1 MTNHQYPRE
10 SCHYFWQKREVMDK
24 MAIET
29 TDEINKLNKQAW
41 DGALIAPKT
50 ALETARKALE
60 AALVLKY
67 KKGTADAQLNIGWCS
82 YYLGDISSAY
92 QGLVEAQSIYSGLGD
107 AEGICKAMNALGVYY
122 QEVSRLDK
130 AIEFYTKS
138 METAKGAGLLERELA
153 AMSNIGELC
162 LDLDN
167 PKEALDYLIKTYEM
181 MPGDTPPDLVANVL
195 WAIGKAFL
203 DLGNAVMAQ
212 EFVQKAYLLA
222 EKSGNRLIAT
232 DCLETLGRILLSEGD
247 YDGAESYL
255 GQALS
260 LVGTTDNV
268 RQKAIV
274 LIGLGSAALGRGEA
288 TEAILK
294 LDQAALICRTVNSKP
309 NLYRA
314 YELLSSAHEKLGN
327 FREALEFHKQFA
339 HYRAEVQNE
348 DTAHK
353 IRNIQIQAEIDKA
366 QQEAEIYRLRTT
378 ELKEK
383 TMQLEE
389 YNRQIMS
396 ISQIGRMVTA
406 SLEYGTVVQTLFE
419 RLLPLMDLDF
429 FGITLFDAEKNA
441 LVYRRFYEDGLKK
454 GDRVI
459 SVDAQ
464 DSYTAWTYRNNKPVF
479 IQNSDAEFGRYLE
492 KRPRVR
498 GKSCQSIV
506 CMPLR
511 IEDHLIGTLMVQSY
525 RVAAY
530 STSHLT
536 LLEAL
541 APYVSIAVENS
552 IIHDR
557 VEELNRALSDEKR
570 RLERATLKISHLAN
584 HDSLTGLANR
594 RLLFE
599 LLQKSLETAH
609 RAGSKVAI
617 AFIDLDDFKPVNDRY
632 GHAAG
637 DAALVAIAERIKSTL
652 RASDIVARVGGDE
665 FIAAMTNIKHKAD
678 MEVIAM
684 KMLEEMA
691 TPLDFAGNQCTMGMS
706 MGISMY
712 PDDGTNIEDLI
723 NKADSAMYSIK
734 HGQKHAFA
742 FWTESQSPC

>member
-1 MTNHQYPRE
+1 MAVVTTE
-10 SCHYFWQKREVMDK
+10 EVD
-24 MAIET
+24 
-29 TDEINKLNKQAW
+29 KLNKAAW
-41 DGALIAPKT
+41 DGALVAPKT
-50 ALETARKALE
+50 ALETAKQALDASLALDYRKGA
-60 AALVLKY
+60 
-67 KKGTADAQLNIGWCS
+67 ADAQLNIGWCA
-82 YYLGDISSAY
+82 YYLGDVSTAY
-92 QGLVEAQSIYSGLGD
+92 QGLVEALSIYSSLGN
-107 AEGICKAMNALGVYY
+107 AEGSCKAMNALGVYY

-138 METAKGAGLLERELA
+138 METARSAGLLERELA

-167 PKEALDYLIKTYEM
+167 PKEALDYLIRTYEL
-181 MPGDTPPDLVANVL
+181 MPKDAPPDLVANVL

-203 DLGNAVMAQ
+203 DLGNSVMAK

-222 EKSGNRLIAT
+222 ENAENRLIAT

-247 YDGAESYL
+247 YDGAEANL
-255 GQALS
+255 RQALS

-274 LIGLGSAALGRGEA
+274 LIGLGSAALSRGDPA
-288 TEAILK
+288 HAIEK
-294 LDQAALICRTVNSKP
+294 LDQAALICKTVNSKS
-309 NLYRA
+309 NLYRS
-314 YELLSSAHEKLGN
+314 YELLSSAHELQGN
-327 FREALEFHKQFA
+327 YHEALDLYKQFA
-339 HYRAEVQNE
+339 HYRTEVQTE

-378 ELKEK
+378 ELREK
-383 TMQLEE
+383 TLQLED

-419 RLLPLMDLDF
+419 RLLPLMDMDF
-429 FGITLFDAEKNA
+429 FGISLHDSEKKA

-459 SVDAQ
+459 SVDAT
-464 DSYTAWTYRNNKPVF
+464 DSYTSWTYRNSKPVF
-479 IQNSDAEFGRYLE
+479 IQHSDEEYANYLE

-498 GKSCQSIV
+498 GNPCQSIV
-506 CMPLR
+506 CMPLKV
-511 IEDHLIGTLMVQSY
+511 EDHLIGTLMVQSY

-530 STSHLT
+530 TTSHLN

-557 VEELNRALSDEKR
+557 VEELYRALSEEKR
-570 RLERATLKISHLAN
+570 RLEKATLKISHLAN
-584 HDSLTGLANR
+584 HDSLTGLPNR

-599 LLQKSLETAH
+599 LLQKSIESAH
-609 RAGSKVAI
+609 RAGTKIAI
-617 AFIDLDDFKPVNDRY
+617 AFIDLDDFKPLNDRY

-637 DAALVAIAERIKSTL
+637 DAALVAVAERIKGML
-652 RASDIVARVGGDE
+652 RASDIIARVGGDE
-665 FIAAMTNIKHKAD
+665 FVAAMTSIKHRVD

-684 KMLEEMA
+684 KMLEELVV
-691 TPLDFAGNQCTMGMS
+691 PLEFAGNNCSLGLS
-706 MGISMY
+706 MGISIY

-734 HGQKHAFA
+734 HGQKNAFA
-742 FWTESQSPC
+742 FWTAPKSQG

>member
-1 MTNHQYPRE
+1 MEYSHFLAEQGTAG
-10 SCHYFWQKREVMDK
+10 K
-24 MAIET
+24 MAVVT
-29 TDEINKLNKQAW
+29 TEEVDKSNKQAW
-41 DGALIAPKT
+41 DQALIAPKT
-50 ALETARKALE
+50 ALETAKQALE
-60 AALVLKY
+60 TALALEY
-67 KKGTADAQLNIGWCS
+67 RKGEADAQLNIGWCS

-92 QGLVEAQSIYSGLGD
+92 QGLVEARNLYAGLGD
-107 AEGICKAMNALGVYY
+107 AEGSCKALNALGVYY

-138 METAKGAGLLERELA
+138 METARSAGLLERELA

-167 PKEALDYLIKTYEM
+167 PKEALDYLIKTYEL
-181 MPGDTPPDLVANVL
+181 MPRDAPPDLVANVL
-195 WAIGKAFL
+195 WATGKAFL
-203 DLGNAVMAQ
+203 DLGNSVMAK

-222 EKSGNRLIAT
+222 ENAENLLVAT
-232 DCLETLGRILLSEGD
+232 DCLETLGRIHLSEGD
-247 YDGAESYL
+247 YDGAEAFL

-260 LVGTTDNV
+260 LVGSTDNI

-274 LIGLGSAALGRGEA
+274 LIGLGSAALGRGDSA
-288 TEAILK
+288 QAIEK
-294 LDQAALICRTVNSKP
+294 LDQAAAICKTVNSKS
-309 NLYRA
+309 NLYRSF
-314 YELLSSAHEKLGN
+314 ELLSSAHESRGN
-327 FREALEFHKQFA
+327 YREALDLYKQFS
-339 HYRAEVQNE
+339 HYRAEVQTE

-378 ELKEK
+378 ELREK
-383 TMQLEE
+383 TLQLEE

-419 RLLPLMDLDF
+419 RLQPLMDMDF
-429 FGITLFDAEKNA
+429 FGVSLYDPDRKT

-459 SVDAQ
+459 SVDAM
-464 DSYTAWTYRNNKPVF
+464 DSYTSWTYRNSKALF
-479 IQNSDAEFGRYLE
+479 IQHSDEEYSDYLE

-498 GKSCQSIV
+498 GNPCQSIV
-506 CMPLR
+506 CMPLKV
-511 IEDHLIGTLMVQSY
+511 EDHLIGTLMVQSY

-530 STSHLT
+530 TESHLN

-557 VEELNRALSDEKR
+557 VEELNKALSEEKR

-584 HDSLTGLANR
+584 HDSLTGLPNR

-599 LLQKSLETAH
+599 LMQKSIETAH
-609 RAGSKVAI
+609 RAGTKIAI
-617 AFIDLDDFKPVNDRY
+617 AFIDLDDFKPLNDRY

-637 DAALVAIAERIKSTL
+637 DAALIAVAERIKGIL
-652 RASDIVARVGGDE
+652 RASDIIARVGGDE
-665 FIAAMTNIKHKAD
+665 FVAAMTNIKHRVD

-684 KMLEEMA
+684 KMLEELVV
-691 TPLDFAGNQCTMGMS
+691 PLEFAGYNCSLGLS
-706 MGISMY
+706 MGISIY

-734 HGQKHAFA
+734 HGKKNAFA
-742 FWTESQSPC
+742 FWTEARSPD

>member
-1 MTNHQYPRE
+1 
-10 SCHYFWQKREVMDK
+10 
-24 MAIET
+24 MAIT
-29 TDEINKLNKQAW
+29 TTEEVDGFNKKAW
-41 DGALIAPKT
+41 DGALVAPKT
-50 ALETARKALE
+50 ALETAKLALE
-60 AALVLKY
+60 AALVLEY
-67 KKGTADAQLNIGWCS
+67 QNGIAAAQLNIGWCA

-92 QGLVEAQSIYSGLGD
+92 QGLIEALTIYSSLGD
-107 AEGICKAMNALGVYY
+107 AEGSCKAMNALGVYY

-138 METAKGAGLLERELA
+138 METAKSAGLLERELA

-181 MPGDTPPDLVANVL
+181 MPANSPPDLVANVL

-203 DLGNAVMAQ
+203 DLGNSIMAK

-222 EKSGNRLIAT
+222 EKSGNRLITT
-232 DCLETLGRILLSEGD
+232 DCLETLGRIVLAESD
-247 YDGAESYL
+247 YDGAESYF
-255 GQALS
+255 GQALA
-260 LVGTTDNV
+260 LVETTDNA

-274 LIGLGSAALGRGEA
+274 LIGLGSAALGRGETA
-288 TEAILK
+288 EAIEK
-294 LDQAALICRTVNSKP
+294 LDEAARICRTVNSKS

-314 YELLSSAHEKLGN
+314 YELLSSAHEIQGSYQ
-327 FREALEFHKQFA
+327 EALELYKQFA

-429 FGITLFDAEKNA
+429 FGVTLYDAEKKA

-459 SVDAQ
+459 SVDSL
-464 DSYTAWTYRNNKPVF
+464 DSYTAWTYRHNQPVF
-479 IQNSDAEFGRYLE
+479 IQHSDQEYAKYLA

-498 GKSCQSIV
+498 GNACQSIV

-511 IEDHLIGTLMVQSY
+511 IEDHLIGTLMVHELPGSCLLDKPPY
-525 RVAAY
+525 PTRSTGSIRV
-530 STSHLT
+530 
-536 LLEAL
+536 
-541 APYVSIAVENS
+541 
-552 IIHDR
+552 
-557 VEELNRALSDEKR
+557 
-570 RLERATLKISHLAN
+570 
-584 HDSLTGLANR
+584 
-594 RLLFE
+594 
-599 LLQKSLETAH
+599 H
-609 RAGSKVAI
+609 RGRK
-617 AFIDLDDFKPVNDRY
+617 F
-632 GHAAG
+632 HH
-637 DAALVAIAERIKSTL
+637 T
-652 RASDIVARVGGDE
+652 
-665 FIAAMTNIKHKAD
+665 
-678 MEVIAM
+678 
-684 KMLEEMA
+684 
-691 TPLDFAGNQCTMGMS
+691 
-706 MGISMY
+706 
-712 PDDGTNIEDLI
+712 
-723 NKADSAMYSIK
+723 
-734 HGQKHAFA
+734 
-742 FWTESQSPC
+742 

>member
-1 MTNHQYPRE
+1 MG
-10 SCHYFWQKREVMDK
+10 K
-24 MAIET
+24 MAIMT
-29 TDEINKLNKQAW
+29 TEAVDELNKKAW
-41 DGALIAPKT
+41 DGALVAPKT
-50 ALETARKALE
+50 ALETAKQALE
-60 AALVLKY
+60 AAFTLEY
-67 KKGTADAQLNIGWCS
+67 QKGIAASQLNIGWCA

-92 QGLVEAQSIYSGLGD
+92 QGLIEALSIYTSLGD
-107 AEGICKAMNALGVYY
+107 SEGSCKAMNALGVYY

-138 METAKGAGLLERELA
+138 METAKSAGLIERELA

-181 MPGDTPPDLVANVL
+181 MPANSPPDLVANVL

-203 DLGNAVMAQ
+203 DLGNAVMAK

-232 DCLETLGRILLSEGD
+232 DCLETLGRILLADDD
-247 YDGAESYL
+247 YDGAEAYFN
-255 GQALS
+255 QALA
-260 LVGTTDNV
+260 LVETTDNV

-288 TEAILK
+288 AEAIEK
-294 LDQAALICRTVNSKP
+294 LDKAALICRAVNFKS
-309 NLYRA
+309 NLYSA
-314 YELLSSAHEKLGN
+314 YELLSSAHEAQGN
-327 FREALEFHKQFA
+327 YREALELYKQFA

-383 TMQLEE
+383 TLQLEE

-406 SLEYGTVVQTLFE
+406 SLEYSTVVQTLFE
-419 RLLPLMDLDF
+419 RLVPIMDLDF
-429 FGITLFDAEKNA
+429 FGITLYDAERKS

-459 SVDAQ
+459 SVDSQ

-479 IQNSDAEFGRYLE
+479 IQHSDQEYAKYLV

-498 GKSCQSIV
+498 GNACQSIV

-584 HDSLTGLANR
+584 HDSLTGLPNR

-609 RAGSKVAI
+609 RAGTKIAI
-617 AFIDLDDFKPVNDRY
+617 AFIDLDDFKPVNDCY

-637 DAALVAIAERIKSTL
+637 DAALVAVAERIKTTL
-652 RASDIVARVGGDE
+652 RASDIVSRVGGDE
-665 FIAAMTNIKHKAD
+665 FITAMTNIKHKAD
-678 MEVIAM
+678 LEVIAM
-684 KMLEEMA
+684 KMLEELA
-691 TPLDFAGNQCTMGMS
+691 TPIEFAGFSCSLGMS
-706 MGISMY
+706 MGISIY

-734 HGQKHAFA
+734 HGQKHAYA
-742 FWTESQSPC
+742 FWTEPQTSP

>member
-1 MTNHQYPRE
+1 MEYYHFLAKQ
-10 SCHYFWQKREVMDK
+10 
-24 MAIET
+24 ET
-29 TDEINKLNKQAW
+29 TGNMALKTTQEIDSLNKKAW
-41 DGALIAPKT
+41 DGALITPKI
-50 ALETARKALE
+50 ALESAKQALE
-60 AALVLKY
+60 AALALEY
-67 KKGTADAQLNIGWCS
+67 QKGVADAQLNIGWCA
-82 YYLGDISSAY
+82 YYIGDISSAY
-92 QGLVEAQSIYSGLGD
+92 QGLVEALSLYSSLGD
-107 AEGICKAMNALGVYY
+107 DEGCCKAMNALGVYY

-130 AIEFYTKS
+130 AVEFYTRS
-138 METAKGAGLLERELA
+138 METAKSAGLIERELA

-167 PKEALDYLIKTYEM
+167 PKEALDYLIKTYEL
-181 MPGDTPPDLVANVL
+181 MPNNAPPDLVANVL

-203 DLGNAVMAQ
+203 DLGNSIMAK
-212 EFVQKAYLLA
+212 EFVQKAYLIA

-232 DCLETLGRILLSEGD
+232 DCLETLGRILLSEGNH
-247 YDGAESYL
+247 DGAEAYL
-255 GQALS
+255 GQALA
-260 LVGTTDNV
+260 LVGATDNV
-268 RQKAIV
+268 RQKAMV
-274 LIGLGSAALGRGEA
+274 LIGLGSAALGRGDA
-288 TEAILK
+288 AEAIEK
-294 LDQAALICRTVNSKP
+294 LDQAALICKSVNSKP
-309 NLYRA
+309 NLFRA
-314 YELLSSAHEKLGN
+314 YELLSAAHEAQGN
-327 FREALEFHKQFA
+327 YREALEYHKQFA

-389 YNRQIMS
+389 YNKQIMS

-419 RLLPLMDLDF
+419 RLQPLMDMDF
-429 FGITLFDAEKNA
+429 FGISLYDSEKNS

-459 SVDAQ
+459 AVDAM
-464 DSYTAWTYRNNKPVF
+464 DSYTAWAYQNNKPVF
-479 IQNSDAEFGRYLE
+479 IQHSDEEYTRYLE

-498 GKSCQSIV
+498 GNACQSIV
-506 CMPLR
+506 CLPLR
-511 IEDHLIGTLMVQSY
+511 IEDHLIGTFMVQSY

-530 STSHLT
+530 STSHQT

-570 RLERATLKISHLAN
+570 RLEKATLKISHLAN
-584 HDSLTGLANR
+584 HDSLTGLPNR

-609 RAGSKVAI
+609 RAGTKIAI

-637 DAALVAIAERIKSTL
+637 DAALVAVAERMKTTL

-684 KMLEEMA
+684 KMLEELA
-691 TPLDFAGNQCTMGMS
+691 QPLDFAGFSCTVGMS

-712 PDDGTNIEDLI
+712 PDDGSNLEDLI

-734 HGQKHAFA
+734 HGQKHAYT
-742 FWTESQSPC
+742 FWTEPPTTL

>member
-1 MTNHQYPRE
+1 MG
-10 SCHYFWQKREVMDK
+10 K
-24 MAIET
+24 MAIT
-29 TDEINKLNKQAW
+29 TTEEVDGFNKQAW
-41 DGALIAPKT
+41 DGALVAPKT
-50 ALETARKALE
+50 ALVTAKQALD
-60 AALVLKY
+60 AALILDY
-67 KKGTADAQLNIGWCS
+67 QKGAADAQLNIGWCA

-92 QGLVEAQSIYSGLGD
+92 QGLIEALSIYSSLGD
-107 AEGICKAMNALGVYY
+107 AEGSCKAMNALGVYY
-122 QEVSRLDK
+122 QEVSRLNK
-130 AIEFYTKS
+130 AIEFYTRS
-138 METAKGAGLLERELA
+138 METAKSAGLIDRELA

-181 MPGDTPPDLVANVL
+181 MPSNTQPDIVANVL
-195 WAIGKAFL
+195 WVIGKAFL
-203 DLGNAVMAQ
+203 ELGNAVMAK

-232 DCLETLGRILLSEGD
+232 DCLETLGRILLSEGQ
-247 YDGAESYL
+247 YDGAEAYF
-255 GQALS
+255 GQALA
-260 LVGTTDNV
+260 LVETTDNV

-288 TEAILK
+288 AEAIEK
-294 LDQAALICRTVNSKP
+294 LDQAALICKTVNSKP
-309 NLYRA
+309 NLYSA
-314 YELLSSAHEKLGN
+314 YELLSSAHEAQGN
-327 FREALEFHKQFA
+327 FQEALEFHKQFA
-339 HYRAEVQNE
+339 HYRSEVQNE

-383 TMQLEE
+383 TLQLEE

-419 RLLPLMDLDF
+419 RLLPLMDMDF
-429 FGITLFDAEKNA
+429 FGITLYDAEKQA

-459 SVDAQ
+459 SVDSL
-464 DSYTAWTYRNNKPVF
+464 DSYTAWTYRNNKPIF
-479 IQNSDAEFGRYLE
+479 IQHSDKEYANYLE

-498 GKSCQSIV
+498 GNACQSIV

-525 RVAAY
+525 RTAAY

-584 HDSLTGLANR
+584 HDSLTGLPNR

-609 RAGSKVAI
+609 RAGTKIAI

-637 DAALVAIAERIKSTL
+637 DAALVAVAERIKATL

-678 MEVIAM
+678 LEVIAM
-684 KMLEEMA
+684 KMLEEL
-691 TPLDFAGNQCTMGMS
+691 THPLEFAGFSCSMGMS
-706 MGISMY
+706 MGISIY
-712 PDDGTNIEDLI
+712 PDDGTNLEDLI

-742 FWTESQSPC
+742 FWTEPSTPP